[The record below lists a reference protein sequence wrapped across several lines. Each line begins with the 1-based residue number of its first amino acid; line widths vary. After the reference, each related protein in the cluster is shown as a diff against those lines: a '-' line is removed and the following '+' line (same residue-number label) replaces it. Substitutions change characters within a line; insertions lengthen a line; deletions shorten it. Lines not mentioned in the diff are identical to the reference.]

1 MNYISLLI
9 LPILIVFMTGCS
21 DGDQP
26 AQSFGY
32 RGSVPGTFASPRGI
46 AATDNQLYV
55 IDRTGRVQ
63 VYDHN
68 GKYLNHWKL
77 PKYDNGTPTGIDI
90 DHEGNI
96 WIPDTHNSRLLQ
108 YSKEGELLFQ
118 FGENGE
124 EPGKFQFLTDVAIGP
139 KGNLYISE
147 YGVVDRIQVFSPSG
161 QYIRHWG
168 RFGESEEEFQ
178 RPMAIVFNGV
188 DLLYVADTV
197 NNRIK
202 VYSLDGELSHLFG
215 TPGDQPGYFSYP
227 YDLDIGD
234 DGNLYTIEWS
244 GHRVQKW
251 TTDGQWLGTW
261 GSVGSGESHLS
272 EPWGISLTKDNVFVA
287 DTLNH
292 RIQIIP
298 LHYFKP

>member
-1 MNYISLLI
+1 MNHSYLFLLSI
-9 LPILIVFMTGCS
+9 IIVFITGCS
-21 DGDQP
+21 GSDPP

-46 AATDNQLYV
+46 AATDNRLYV

-90 DHEGNI
+90 DQEGNV
-96 WIPDTHNSRLLQ
+96 WVPDTHNSRLLQ
-108 YSKEGELLFQ
+108 YSPDGELLFQ
-118 FGENGE
+118 FGENGQ

-139 KGNLYISE
+139 KGYLYISE
-147 YGVVDRIQVFSPSG
+147 YGVVDRIQVFTPTG
-161 QYIRHWG
+161 QYIKHWG
-168 RFGESEEEFQ
+168 NFGEGEEEFQ
-178 RPMAIVFNGV
+178 RPMAIVFDGD

-202 VYSLDGELSHLFG
+202 AYTLEGDLSHLFG
-215 TPGDQPGYFSYP
+215 EAGDENGQFSFP

-234 DGNLYTIEWS
+234 DGNVYTIEWS

-251 TTDGQWLGTW
+251 TTDGQWLGSW
-261 GSVGSGESHLS
+261 GSVGSGSSQLS
-272 EPWGISLTKDNVFVA
+272 EPWGISLTPENAFVA

-298 LHYFKP
+298 LHYFRP